1 MGNVQIGQE
10 IVRPTAKKNKGLFRK
25 ILSICG
31 FLYFL
36 LFLILIDSCKAKE
49 VHAFEWYDEDG
60 KRLAFT
66 CSLIDKNVGI
76 FEKQGDKEKYN
87 LIKPIKVSEGYS
99 IRILVSSSSN
109 ETEFQLNIGD
119 EKGKAKSIQCSIP
132 DAGSYAFVIPLSEIE
147 AIRWIE
153 IKVLKLSSNIS
164 SGNIDSLKA
173 ASKDDSKAAMSES
186 FNSPCLSIKELRFVP
201 PFRGMQI
208 ENNITDISPHFFCE
222 NRGEKKRYE
231 IIAPF
236 SGLSSELSL
245 KMKVEIKLEG
255 STGLATF
262 FWGNQKISYLHRG
275 KESSFIIPCNIFEN
289 SPDKIT
295 MEVKDDIKVSAFFL
309 SPFKSVEEPP
319 NIDPGLL
326 VFHSPLITNPFYLA
340 RWDQRP
346 EVLLFLF
353 KDYAVQDRYL
363 KRLAF
368 FVEKMGFVGIIAQD
382 SQIADLHGWNAHD
395 YRAEDLARF
404 FDAAAIQNFSL
415 SDEEIELRELLI
427 KNGIILRSGS
437 KYLPGRGALVSISQE
452 SPSYLQYRLLTH
464 ELSHALFFT
473 DSRYRDLVISLYQRL
488 TNDEKWFLNR
498 YFQWMRYNVNSSYLM
513 ANEMQAYLVQQPIQ
527 DLEKYFS
534 KTLANRLIED
544 HPELSDDISSYM
556 EQHLDALM
564 SCTEQLSSF
573 LKSAYGFEPG
583 MLFRVR

>member
-1 MGNVQIGQE
+1 MGNIQIGQE
-10 IVRPTAKKNKGLFRK
+10 IVRPTAKKNKGLFSK

-31 FLYFL
+31 FLCFL
-36 LFLILIDSCKAKE
+36 LFPILIDSCKAKE

-76 FEKQGDKEKYN
+76 FEKQGDKERYN

-153 IKVLKLSSNIS
+153 IKVLKLSSNMS

-201 PFRGMQI
+201 PFRGMRI

-245 KMKVEIKLEG
+245 RMKVEIKLEG

-275 KESSFIIPCNIFEN
+275 NESSFVIPCNIFEN
-289 SPDKIT
+289 SPDRIT

-319 NIDPGLL
+319 SIDPGLL
-326 VFHSPLITNPFYLA
+326 VFHSPLVTNPFYLA

-556 EQHLDALM
+556 EQHLDALL